1 MNSAPLQSGAVTSAS
16 AEPGALRPAVPVW
29 LFPLLFVML
38 FLGMWY
44 FDSHGGWFDQDVY
57 APYAN
62 HKELE
67 VWQPVSAGANPE
79 AHGRKIYN
87 KPTCVTCHQADGNG
101 TPGQFPP
108 LASSEWLKEKEP
120 GRVIR
125 IVLNGLN
132 GPLEINGKSFNGSM
146 VAWGGENGLSDEEI
160 AAVLTYVRGKAF
172 GNNAPPVEPKRVK
185 AVRDKLAAAG
195 RTQPFTPDEL
205 LKISPAE

>member
-1 MNSAPLQSGAVTSAS
+1 VNPDPAQTSSATSAK
-16 AEPGALRPAVPVW
+16 AEPTALRRAVPVW
-29 LFPLLFVML
+29 LFPITLVMI
-38 FLGMWY
+38 FWGMWY
-44 FDSHGGWFDQDVY
+44 FDSQGGWFDPHVY
-57 APYAN
+57 TPYTD

-67 VWQPVSAGANPE
+67 VWQPVATADPE
-79 AHGRKIYN
+79 AMGRIIYN

-108 LASSEWLKEKEP
+108 LTSSEWLKEKEP

-132 GPLEINGKSFNGSM
+132 GPLEMNGKSFNGSM
-146 VAWGGENGLSDEEI
+146 VPWGGEGGLNDDEI

-172 GNNAPPVEPKRVK
+172 GNNAPPVDPKRVK
-185 AVRDKLAAAG
+185 AVHDKLKAAG

-205 LKISPAE
+205 KSVSPAD

>member
-1 MNSAPLQSGAVTSAS
+1 MSPEPAQSSAARSAS
-16 AEPGALRPAVPVW
+16 AEPTALRRAVPVW
-29 LFPLLFVML
+29 LFPLVFVVLFW
-38 FLGMWY
+38 GMVY
-44 FDSHGGWFDQDVY
+44 FDSHGGWFDPRVY
-57 APYAN
+57 TPYAD
-62 HKELE
+62 HKHLE
-67 VWQPVSAGANPE
+67 VWQPVASADPE
-79 AHGRKIYN
+79 AQGKFIYN

-108 LASSEWLKEKEP
+108 LTSSEWLKEKEP

-146 VAWGGENGLSDEEI
+146 VPWKGTLSPEEI

-172 GNNAPPVEPKRVK
+172 GNNAPAVEAKRVK
-185 AVRDKLAAAG
+185 AVQDKLEAAG

-205 LKISPAE
+205 KQISPAD